1 MSVSPYL
8 DIYSVLVGTIERQS
22 ITIPIR
28 FPTGPKKDRKIIDEH
43 ALIDCGAGGRF
54 IDQNYARKLNLP
66 LIPLSKPLP
75 VKNVDGTPNK
85 KGSIR
90 HKVRLR
96 LKIGNRYFKETL
108 LVSGLGRQKI
118 ILGLP
123 WLTEHNPDI
132 NWQTGVIKWRDPDQ
146 SIKRIR
152 TTIEEEPDNREWMDR
167 TVNKLDTPEHTL
179 EERPETDNLETPD
192 DSLTISFINGEL
204 NEEAK
209 DIWINTKVTTSQ
221 AFAQK
226 YEEKDNFAAE
236 MINDLKE
243 DKEEESEEDF

>member
-8 DIYSVLVGTIERQS
+8 DIYSVLVGAIKWQS

-28 FPTGPKKDRKIIDEH
+28 FPVGQKNNRKIIDEH

-54 IDQNYARKLNLP
+54 IDQNYARKLKLP

-75 VKNVDGTPNK
+75 IKNVDGTLNK

-90 HKVRLR
+90 HKVQLR
-96 LKIGNRYFKETL
+96 LKIGHKYFKETL

-132 NWQTGVIKWRDPDQ
+132 DWQTGVIKWRDPDRQ
-146 SIKRIR
+146 IKRIK
-152 TTIEEEPDNREWMDR
+152 TTIEKRTRRPRMDEPNSKQTRHYR
-167 TVNKLDTPEHTL
+167 AYIG
-179 EERPETDNLETPD
+179 R
-192 DSLTISFINGEL
+192 
-204 NEEAK
+204 
-209 DIWINTKVTTSQ
+209 
-221 AFAQK
+221 
-226 YEEKDNFAAE
+226 
-236 MINDLKE
+236 
-243 DKEEESEEDF
+243 

>member
-28 FPTGPKKDRKIIDEH
+28 FPTSLKKDRKIIDEH

-132 NWQTGVIKWRDPDQ
+132 NWQTGVIKWRDPIHQ
-146 SIKRIR
+146 LNGSERQLKKNP
-152 TTIEEEPDNREWMDR
+152 TTENGWIE
-167 TVNKLDTPEHTL
+167 
-179 EERPETDNLETPD
+179 
-192 DSLTISFINGEL
+192 
-204 NEEAK
+204 
-209 DIWINTKVTTSQ
+209 Q
-221 AFAQK
+221 
-226 YEEKDNFAAE
+226 
-236 MINDLKE
+236 
-243 DKEEESEEDF
+243 

>member
-28 FPTGPKKDRKIIDEH
+28 FPTSLKKDRKIIDEH

-66 LIPLSKPLP
+66 LIPLSRPLP

-132 NWQTGVIKWRDPDQ
+132 DWQTGVIKW
-146 SIKRIR
+146 
-152 TTIEEEPDNREWMDR
+152 
-167 TVNKLDTPEHTL
+167 
-179 EERPETDNLETPD
+179 
-192 DSLTISFINGEL
+192 
-204 NEEAK
+204 
-209 DIWINTKVTTSQ
+209 
-221 AFAQK
+221 
-226 YEEKDNFAAE
+226 
-236 MINDLKE
+236 
-243 DKEEESEEDF
+243 